1 MNIYPQTNIN
11 NMKLTKLFLLI
22 LTISL
27 FSITTQGQLSSDLVK
42 ENNNEKED
50 TIKPIESSSKLYFIA
65 TQSLPL
71 DKKGTLYLN
80 DNFVEGIVYDYDNE
94 PLATSVRY
102 RFADDEMQIFHLGQE
117 KSVYPQKVHK
127 IIFKNKG
134 GDQIF
139 IPAEYIEDNVKV
151 FGYFELMSDGKTK
164 ILKAYRKGKN
174 DKINTFFYVM
184 KDDSLAYKLKTKKS
198 SVIKFLEDK
207 KDPITR
213 YIAKNNINVKD
224 MKDLEK
230 LLNYYDSLKK

>member
-1 MNIYPQTNIN
+1 
-11 NMKLTKLFLLI
+11 MKFTQLLI
-22 LTISL
+22 ILFVSL
-27 FSITTQGQLSSDLVK
+27 SSLSLHAQLSSELVGK
-42 ENNNEKED
+42 GNNEKED
-50 TIKPIESSSKLYFIA
+50 TIKPIQNSSKLYFIA

-71 DKKGTLYLN
+71 DKEGTLYLN
-80 DNFVEGIVYDYDNE
+80 DNFVEGIIFDYDNE

-102 RFADDEMQIFHLGQE
+102 RFIDDEMQIFHLGQE

-139 IPAEYIEDNVKV
+139 IPAEYIEDNIKV
-151 FGYFELMSDGKTK
+151 FGYFEVMYEGNTK

-174 DKINTFFYVM
+174 DKINTSFYVK
-184 KDDSLAYKLKTKKS
+184 KDDGIAYKLKTKKS
-198 SVIKFLEDK
+198 SIIKFLEDK

-230 LLNYYDSLKK
+230 LLDYYDSLKN